1 MNEHEINSTSG
12 IELIN
17 NQNSQI
23 EFLLQ
28 IALPVFII
36 KRDKFSRYI
45 LHSYNEFAQDIFAVP
60 LDRLINKEIRI
71 FWPKES
77 WDDFRKGIISSIRK
91 GAISNVESI
100 QIEKEGRIRSFN
112 LRIWKLDDSTACCIF
127 CETIDR
133 KYFIQSVLNERLKYE
148 ELFKNTPVMMTNI
161 TLDGKIIDANQYWLD
176 KTGYTRDELIGANVG
191 DFFIKESTTLLMTK
205 SFSELILT
213 NELINV
219 PVQMRKKY
227 GDNLSVVI
235 TTRALFDLNGKF
247 IRCYL
252 VAHDITDLE
261 EIKEESKAVESLLK
275 TLFDTTEYAILML
288 SPQKGIL
295 NCNHKAELILGADRN
310 SIISKHISELDFFVH
325 AKSNNA
331 NIKKFFKKEFDSL
344 PEKFELELNDG
355 NKKRFV
361 EIKISKIN
369 LRKEPYYLFFLT
381 DKSREKIQN
390 KKSQKNEKV
399 LEILFEESIDALRLM
414 DKDGRIIDL
423 NKKAKEWFSDFI
435 DRNGFV
441 KINYKGFDYQEWFNN
456 FIASDERST
465 VVEYRLKL
473 KNNYKVIKESL
484 SKILLESGD
493 TIIFSKARDITSEKI
508 AEEQLRK
515 NEKRLRE
522 LNESKNRLIYILSHD
537 LRAPTSSIIGI
548 VSAILD
554 EPELELEELKNYLRL
569 IRSAGSY
576 QLDLINNLLD
586 WSLIE
591 SGKFNYTIEPKN
603 LEYAVY
609 NSLNS
614 IRGLLEQKE
623 IKLKVKIDSELVLI
637 DLNLFSRIIINLVSN
652 AVKFSFPKGRIWI
665 NSRKL
670 SNDKIQI
677 SIKDTGIGF
686 DKEVLDKIFTS
697 REKISRRGTAGE
709 RGTGLGLTLC
719 KDMIELL
726 GGKLHIESP
735 LKNSGKSK
743 GSIVSFEMQRFQPKI
758 LLSKTFDKTIFNDI
772 NKEFNKFKILSKEIH
787 KYFNDG
793 VDDYFVFIIIHE
805 NDIRNSLLNKI
816 EQVFKTKKNIIVVT
830 NKSES
835 RYADLKSIEL
845 QHLIPFLKNEFER
858 IEFEWKQQ
866 ENIARQMKKMWA

>member
-381 DKSREKIQN
+381 DKSNEKIQN